1 MKNELQKVLIVE
13 DSPTQ
18 ALMLENILQQE
29 SFVTQLARNG
39 EEALNVLP
47 DFRPTLVISDIIM
60 PGMDGY
66 DLCRKIKGN
75 PDTSTIPVILL
86 TSLSDPYD
94 VIQGLQCGADNFIT
108 KPYQQEFLLSRIQ
121 YILINQELRKTM
133 PEESGVQIYFGG
145 EKISVTSSRI
155 QIVDLLFSSFEN
167 AVQKNQELKAVNR
180 ELEETQAQLE
190 QAMKAANAAN
200 EAKSEFLANM
210 SHDIRTP
217 MNGIIGMSDLLRD
230 TGLSPIQHEYLD
242 LIQQSAGSLLSL
254 INDILDFSKIEA
266 GKLDITKKPFN
277 LRDYVG
283 LNLKTLAVQA
293 DQKDVELAGRVEPDV
308 PDIIVGDPHRLGQIL
323 TNLIGNAIKFTDA
336 GEIIVR
342 IHSHETEN
350 ELTELHCS
358 VQDTGCGIPQDQ
370 CDTIFDAFSQIEGDN
385 EHIKQGTG
393 LGLAI
398 SAKLVEMMGGKIWL
412 ESTPGQG
419 STFHFT
425 ILVGTLDTESKRN
438 GHLES
443 LKVLAVDDNP
453 TALSFLQQML
463 EEADADV
470 TPLQDPSGLIDQ
482 LQREAETGKP
492 FDILILDTK
501 VPGADM
507 FSQIREIIDRNLPG
521 TIIPALPAA
530 TLREHSALCKELE
543 LKHRL
548 TKPLYDTNLL
558 AKLGSIKAGIAKED
572 VLEDRK
578 PSVIPE
584 TRVLNV
590 LVAEDNLVNQ
600 MVVTR
605 MLTSLGHKPT
615 ITANGQ
621 EAVEALEKNDFDLVL
636 MDVKMPIM
644 DGFAATRAIRNSS
657 TVKNPKIPI
666 IALTANAMKG
676 DKDLCI
682 DAGMNSYATKPL
694 QRNCLEEAIRQFVD
708 ASHS

>member
-1 MKNELQKVLIVE
+1 MKNELQNILIVE

-29 SFVTQLARNG
+29 GFTTQIARNG
-39 EEALNVLP
+39 EEALKAMP
-47 DFRPTLVISDIIM
+47 EFQPTVVISDIIM
-60 PGMDGY
+60 PGINGY
-66 DLCRKIKGN
+66 ELCREIKGN
-75 PDTSTIPVILL
+75 PDTASIPVILL

-108 KPYQQEFLLSRIQ
+108 KPYQEDFLLSRIQ

-167 AVQKNQELKAVNR
+167 AVQKNQELKEVNR
-180 ELEETQAQLE
+180 ELEETQSQLE
-190 QAMKAANAAN
+190 EAMKAANAAN

-230 TGLSPIQHEYLD
+230 TGLTPAQHEYLD
-242 LIQQSAGSLLSL
+242 LIQQSAGSLLTL

-283 LNLKTLAVQA
+283 RNLKTLAVQA

-308 PDIIVGDPHRLGQIL
+308 PDIIISDPHRLGQIL
-323 TNLIGNAIKFTDA
+323 TNLIGNAIKFTDD

-342 IHSHETEN
+342 IHSHETEDA
-350 ELTELHCS
+350 LTELHCS

-370 CDTIFDAFSQIEGDN
+370 CATIFDAFSQIEQDDD
-385 EHIKQGTG
+385 HIKQGTG

-398 SAKLVEMMGGKIWL
+398 SAKLVEMMGGKIWV
-412 ESTPGQG
+412 ESTLEQG

-425 ILVGTLDTESKRN
+425 IRAGTVERESARN

-443 LKVLAVDDNP
+443 LNVLAVDDNQ

-470 TPLQDPSGLIDQ
+470 TTLQNPSKLIHL
-482 LQREAETGKP
+482 LQQAEQTDNP

-507 FSQIREIIDRNLPG
+507 FALIREIIDRNLSG
-521 TIIPALPAA
+521 TVIPALPAA
-530 TLREHSALCKELE
+530 TLREHSALCEELG

-558 AKLGSIKAGIAKED
+558 KKLGSIKAGIAKED
-572 VLEDRK
+572 VLEDPK
-578 PSVIPE
+578 PIIIPG
-584 TRVLNV
+584 TKSLNV

-605 MLTSLGHKPT
+605 MLTTLGHKPT

-621 EAVEALEKNDFDLVL
+621 EAVEALEKSDFDLVL
-636 MDVKMPIM
+636 MDVKMPVM
-644 DGFAATRAIRNSS
+644 DGFTATRTIRSSS
-657 TVKNPKIPI
+657 TVKNPNVPI

-676 DKDLCI
+676 DKELCLE
-682 DAGMNSYATKPL
+682 AGMNSYATKPL
-694 QRNCLEEAIRQFVD
+694 QRSSLEQAIKQFID
-708 ASHS
+708 SPQQ